1 MKDKII
7 KMIADEIGVEFGEE
21 FYING
26 YDFQYK
32 LEKDGLY
39 YSHKDCERWNSL
51 GIDTLL
57 DRMDVVV
64 KKPWI
69 PNVEEQFYKID
80 LSGKI
85 DKYFMLNMGVNVLC
99 VYTLGGIWR
108 TREEA
113 ESHRD
118 EFINRLDRIMKGE
131 LVVKFEEVYK

>member
-1 MKDKII
+1 MKEKII
-7 KMIADEIGVEFGEE
+7 KMIADEIGVEFGEV

-39 YSHKDCERWNSL
+39 YSHKDSERWNSL

-69 PNVEEQFYKID
+69 PKDGEECVVIGRK
-80 LSGKI
+80 G
-85 DKYFMLNMGVNVLC
+85 NVLTRYYSHDIGV
-99 VYTLGGIWR
+99 VYTFILGGIYK
-108 TREEA
+108 TEKEAEAHREE
-113 ESHRD
+113 
-118 EFINRLDRIMKGE
+118 FIDRLDRIMKGE
-131 LVVKFEEVYK
+131 LVVKFEEV